1 MKYRPT
7 LRKIYLSLLI
17 LWAVSMVGILG
28 FRFIENY
35 SWVDSLYM
43 TAITMSTV
51 GFGVIGELSEEGKI
65 FSIFLILISASTF
78 VYGIT
83 TLTTFVVEGEIK
95 DIFSTYRIKRKVN
108 KLSNHTIVCGLG
120 RNGREA
126 VAELQWQKKAFVAIE
141 KDPDVIAAF
150 SPSRDIL
157 IIEGDA
163 TLEEVLEQANIKEAN
178 GLITALSSDAINVFV
193 TLTAREMNPQLK
205 IVSRASNE
213 SSISKLRRAGA
224 NQIILPHII
233 GGRKMANLITRPAL
247 VEFIDKITGEDNPD
261 THLEDLKCEAYPKL
275 QEKTLAE
282 LQIRTRTGVAVVGI
296 KRQNQEL
303 EMNVNAHTLLK
314 EGDLLYILGSSE
326 QLEAFYELFQSK
338 S

>member
-193 TLTAREMNPQLK
+193 TLTARE
-205 IVSRASNE
+205 NE
-213 SSISKLRRAGA
+213 S
-224 NQIILPHII
+224 
-233 GGRKMANLITRPAL
+233 PA
-247 VEFIDKITGEDNPD
+247 
-261 THLEDLKCEAYPKL
+261 
-275 QEKTLAE
+275 
-282 LQIRTRTGVAVVGI
+282 
-296 KRQNQEL
+296 QNCFSCL
-303 EMNVNAHTLLK
+303 
-314 EGDLLYILGSSE
+314 
-326 QLEAFYELFQSK
+326 
-338 S
+338 